1 MSRFTKKNIVL
12 ISVLAASGVVAVV
25 LLIYS
30 AIVWINLLGKM
41 GETNSARDKVS
52 SLTKAKPAPGRK
64 NEERIEGDIKIFE
77 EASVYLRNSF
87 VHPLQP
93 AVDEFIKT
101 LCAPGSARLND
112 GQRDRFR
119 VVPENND
126 ELSDE
131 QRSKLP
137 MRKLTLAEFKEFFRE
152 SFEEK
157 ARPTPR
163 DPERESLGTLQFFI
177 NGFRSNFRNWNEAMA
192 KFRQV
197 AQPLTSEQIDS
208 TNDIAI
214 LLDAMGF
221 RRAVDIDGFPR
232 LIEKYRTVIQQK
244 AEKGKLDLSAEALS
258 FMLGTSGD
266 LSRDGNALKDF
277 KHPADVRQVF
287 FHWDVYGNIIDHL
300 TKASVKQLVG
310 IRVRDFAERPEEGR
324 KIGNLSETVG
334 AYRIYHYTVEIC
346 GPMESIRN
354 FCKQLDQSYSS
365 RRPYILRSV
374 TLYAEENG
382 ASILMKQHSGP
393 NKDEGNSDNPE
404 NEEVGRRRRRRPAQ
418 TAAAENNGESDPQRD
433 REAERRRYAEE
444 MKALPPDKRP
454 GYGAIVVGLGDQY
467 RAFVDFDYVV
477 LDQNQ

>member
-12 ISVLAASGVVAVV
+12 IVVLAASGVAAAV

-30 AIVWINLLGKM
+30 AIVWISLLGKM
-41 GETNSARDKVS
+41 DETNSARDKVS

-77 EASVYLRNSF
+77 KASVYLRNSF

-101 LCAPGSARLND
+101 LCAPDGARLND

-119 VVPENND
+119 VVPKNND

-131 QRSKLP
+131 QRSRLP
-137 MRKLTLAEFKEFFRE
+137 MRKLTLDEFKEFFRE

-177 NGFRSNFRNWNEAMA
+177 NGFRSNFRNWNAAMA

-214 LLDAMGF
+214 LLNAMGF

-232 LIEKYRTVIQQK
+232 LIENYRAVIQQK
-244 AEKGKLDLSAEALS
+244 AEKGKLDLSADALS

-266 LSRDGNALKDF
+266 LSRDANALKDF
-277 KHPADVRQVF
+277 KHPSDVRQVF

-334 AYRIYHYTVEIC
+334 AYRIYHYTVEIS
-346 GPMESIRN
+346 GSMESIRN
-354 FCKQLDQSYSS
+354 FCKQLDLSYNS

-382 ASILMKQHSGP
+382 ASILMKQYGMQ
-393 NKDEGNSDNPE
+393 NKNEGNSENPE
-404 NEEVGRRRRRRPAQ
+404 NEEVGRRRRRRRVQP
-418 TAAAENNGESDPQRD
+418 AAENSGESDAQRE

-444 MKALPPDKRP
+444 MKALAPDKRP